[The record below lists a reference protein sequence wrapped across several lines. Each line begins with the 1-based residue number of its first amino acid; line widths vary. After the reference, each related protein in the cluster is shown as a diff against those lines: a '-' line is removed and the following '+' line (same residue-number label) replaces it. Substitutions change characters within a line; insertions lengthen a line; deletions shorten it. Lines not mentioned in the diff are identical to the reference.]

1 MDKIHQKPTSETNE
15 PVQETITLSPPI
27 PCLRRIQFER
37 RNLLPTGILLT
48 FLLCIATFLIGQLTF
63 VVHVK
68 VDGEVVGAL
77 SDSQEFEE
85 LFDTTHEHAA
95 SLLDDASDLVE
106 RLSYSYRIATIA
118 VLDTL
123 DTAPIEREILE
134 RIDGIS
140 IYYAITVDG
149 IFAGHVSDLSV
160 FQTAK
165 EERLEALEADE
176 SMRSVTLLS
185 DFTIEDNV
193 VEQGEALTIV
203 EILELVDSLS
213 VEKVQEISY
222 VEPIPFEVSITE
234 DDTLLEGMI
243 EVLREGA
250 YGEAQ
255 VVAQVTY
262 IDGYEV
268 EHVILDT
275 KVVSEAVAELV
286 VVGTLVRPLT
296 ASWGEYIWPTTGT
309 LSSLFGP
316 RRVAI
321 GSSNHQG
328 IDITAPHGTPVYAA
342 DGGEVFFVG
351 FSGGFGNL
359 IKIEHD
365 NGHVTYYA
373 HLSSMTVQ
381 VGERVYRGQHLGGVG
396 MTGTASGNHLHF
408 EIRINGV
415 PVDPIPWLP

>member
-1 MDKIHQKPTSETNE
+1 MDDFHNMPTSETNE
-15 PVQETITLSPPI
+15 TAQETTALSPPL
-27 PCLRRIQFER
+27 PRLQRIQFER
-37 RNLLPTGILLT
+37 RHLFPSAILLT
-48 FLLCIATFLIGQLTF
+48 LLLCIATFLIGQLTF
-63 VVHVK
+63 VVDVK

-85 LFDTTHEHAA
+85 LFDTTQELAA
-95 SLLDDASDLVE
+95 SLLGNISDLEE
-106 RLSYSYRIATIA
+106 RLSFTYRLAPAA
-118 VLDTL
+118 VLNTI

-149 IFAGHVSDLSV
+149 AFAGHVSDISTL
-160 FQTAK
+160 QIAK
-165 EERLEALEADE
+165 AEHLDALESDE
-176 SMRSVTLLS
+176 GVLSVTLLS
-185 DFTIEDNV
+185 ELTYEEEI
-193 VEQGEALTIV
+193 VEQGETLTIV
-203 EILELVDSLS
+203 EILELVDNLS
-213 VEKVQEISY
+213 VQTVREVSY
-222 VEPIPFEVSITE
+222 TEAIPFEFSIIE
-234 DDTLLEGMI
+234 DESLFDYMVEI
-243 EVLREGA
+243 VREGT

-255 VVAQVTY
+255 IFAQVIY
-262 IDGYEV
+262 IDGYPV
-268 EHVILDT
+268 EHTILDT
-275 KVVSEAVAELV
+275 KIVAEAVDELV

-309 LSSLFGP
+309 VSSLFGP
-316 RRVAI
+316 RRVSI

-373 HLSSMTVQ
+373 HLSSMTVE
-381 VGERVYRGQHLGGVG
+381 VGQRVYRGQHIGGVG

-415 PVDPIPWLP
+415 PVDPMPWLP

>member
-1 MDKIHQKPTSETNE
+1 MDDFHQKPTSETNDTT
-15 PVQETITLSPPI
+15 QETITLSPPI
-27 PCLRRIQFER
+27 PHLRKIQFER
-37 RNLLPTGILLT
+37 RKLLPTGVLLT
-48 FLLCIATFLIGQLTF
+48 FLLCIATLLIGQLTF

-68 VDGEVVGAL
+68 VDGEVIGAL
-77 SDSQEFEE
+77 SDSQEFGE
-85 LFDTTHEHAA
+85 LFDTTQELAA
-95 SLLDDASDLVE
+95 SLLGDTSDLVE
-106 RLSYSYRIATIA
+106 RISYSYRIASVA

-123 DTAPIEREILE
+123 DAAPVEREILE

-149 IFAGHVSDLSV
+149 MFAGHVSDLSTL
-160 FQTAK
+160 QTAK
-165 EERLEALEADE
+165 EERLDSLKSQEDVL
-176 SMRSVTLLS
+176 SVTLLS
-185 DFTIEDNV
+185 DLTFEDNIT
-193 VEQGEALTIV
+193 EQGEALTIV

-222 VEPIPFEVSITE
+222 VEPIPFEVTIIE

-243 EVLREGA
+243 EILQEGV
-250 YGEAQ
+250 YGEVQ
-255 VVAQVTY
+255 VFAQVTS
-262 IDGYEV
+262 IDGSEI

-286 VVGTLVRPLT
+286 VVGTFVRPLT
-296 ASWGEYIWPTTGT
+296 ASWGEYIWPTTGNV
-309 LSSLFGP
+309 SSFFGP
-316 RRVAI
+316 RRVSI

-373 HLSSMTVQ
+373 HLSSMNVQ
-381 VGERVYRGQHLGGVG
+381 VGDRVYRGQHIGGVG

-415 PVDPIPWLP
+415 PVDPMPWLP